1 MTEAAARL
9 IREIQNYQALNGP
22 PGKVLS
28 DAALSRSI
36 SMDVSTWSKIKNG
49 KAPPGGK
56 FLRHLSRIRELRLAV
71 YEYMNNPEVKEDG

>member
-1 MTEAAARL
+1 MKELIEA
-9 IREIQNYQALNGP
+9 IQKLQML
-22 PGKVLS
+22 KRLS
-28 DAALSRSI
+28 DTQFASAIDIDL
-36 SMDVSTWSKIKNG
+36 STWSKIKNG